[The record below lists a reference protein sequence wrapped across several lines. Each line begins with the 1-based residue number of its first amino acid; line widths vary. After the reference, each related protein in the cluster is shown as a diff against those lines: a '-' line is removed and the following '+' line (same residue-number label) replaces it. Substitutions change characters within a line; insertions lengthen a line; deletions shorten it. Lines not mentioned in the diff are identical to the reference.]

1 MSFRL
6 QNNCKCNSIRGKCT
20 YLFLISFRIGVG
32 FREARPKILR
42 RAVQIVPSSME
53 EAMSQ
58 GSEPASTGIVIK
70 QRERVKVAGFK
81 VVSTRLR
88 SAEYKSFS
96 QQARLLGL
104 SDSMAIRV
112 AVRRIGGFLEIDTHT
127 GHRMELLLQSIG
139 TLSGNI
145 AALLSAYAENPTM
158 DLEALRAERIA
169 FGKSFADLDGLL
181 RSILS
186 VSRRRI
192 DGCSLLKDA
201 L

>member
-1 MSFRL
+1 
-6 QNNCKCNSIRGKCT
+6 
-20 YLFLISFRIGVG
+20 
-32 FREARPKILR
+32 
-42 RAVQIVPSSME
+42 
-53 EAMSQ
+53 MSQ
-58 GSEPASTGIVIK
+58 GSRPTSSDIAVN
-70 QRERVKVAGFK
+70 QRECVKVEGFK

-88 SAEYKSFS
+88 SAEYESFS
-96 QQARLLGL
+96 HQARLLGL

-112 AVRRIGGFLEIDTHT
+112 AVRRIGGFLEIDAETR
-127 GHRMELLLQSIG
+127 HRMEAILQSIG
-139 TLSGNI
+139 TLSSNI

>member
-1 MSFRL
+1 
-6 QNNCKCNSIRGKCT
+6 
-20 YLFLISFRIGVG
+20 
-32 FREARPKILR
+32 
-42 RAVQIVPSSME
+42 
-53 EAMSQ
+53 MSQ
-58 GSEPASTGIVIK
+58 DSKPTSCDIAIR
-70 QRERVKVAGFK
+70 QRERVKVERFK
-81 VVSTRLR
+81 VVSIRLR
-88 SAEYKSFS
+88 SAEYESFS
-96 QQARLLGL
+96 QQARMLGL

-112 AVRRIGGFLEIDTHT
+112 ALRRIGGFLEIDTQT
-127 GHRMELLLQSIG
+127 RHRMEAILQSIG

-158 DLEALRAERIA
+158 DLAALRVERIA

-192 DGCSLLKDA
+192 DGCSMLKDA